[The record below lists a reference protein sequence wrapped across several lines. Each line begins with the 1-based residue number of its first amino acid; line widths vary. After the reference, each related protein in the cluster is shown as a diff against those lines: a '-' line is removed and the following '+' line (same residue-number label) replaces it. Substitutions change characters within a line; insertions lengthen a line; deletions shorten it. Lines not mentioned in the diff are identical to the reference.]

1 MKNIL
6 FPRLYPEAVVDGS
19 SVLPPGLELEV
30 KTVTGD
36 REVRYLAVFHNRG
49 SVARHLDAIRF
60 TARPEPGDFLSFPG
74 REYRIFLEGW
84 TMVTPAKSV
93 RYGEKDNFCNPDYL
107 PAAVSDPVHYNN
119 AAEPNRFS
127 GEYVGL
133 LNHRPSGSILLAGFI
148 TSRRMMCRLTIE
160 LAESGVAQLELCCDA
175 DHILVEP
182 GESVESEEL
191 LLTCGSDSQALLEE
205 FASRW
210 GENMNARTWDH
221 APTGWCSWYYYFE
234 NVTAADIAENL
245 EELAARRSDF
255 PLEYIQIDNGWQS
268 AYGDW
273 LHTNARFPEG
283 LRALAHSIAEKRFKP
298 GLWLAPFLV
307 EKNSRLYSEHPE
319 WTIRTP
325 EGETV
330 WLDPWGSTELAV
342 LDGTHPGVQA
352 HFRNLFRQLAE
363 LGFEYVKLDF
373 MMYACTPGKGRY
385 FDPKATR
392 LDALRRALT
401 AIREGFGE
409 ERFILG
415 CTTVLAGVVGLV
427 NAERI
432 STDIT
437 PYWERKAPGRD
448 RYREDCCVPN
458 VCRNIINRTYMHR
471 RLFLCDP
478 DVHIARRDRNELT
491 DAEVRLWT
499 SALLLAGGLK
509 LLADRFPTLEP
520 ERAELSRLLL
530 AAPDRFRLRPLDR
543 FDREYPAVW
552 FGIDRESGTPAL
564 GIFNFA
570 ETSMRLQVT
579 LPDAPAGTLRNLWG
593 NETLKWVS
601 GAPCEFQ
608 VEPHNCLLFLLSCSI
623 RNYPTISKVKAEK
636 CLL

>member
-1 MKNIL
+1 MMREKLSWEVSVLADGVRHSVGDAVELRRGANTLRIAFRNRSGRSVKL
-6 FPRLYPEAVVDGS
+6 DGFQFDGSGISIPGPRLRLYREGWTAVAAAATRRYGERDFFVDPDYRRFAVVDA
-19 SVLPPGLELEV
+19 
-30 KTVTGD
+30 D
-36 REVRYLAVFHNRG
+36 
-49 SVARHLDAIRF
+49 
-60 TARPEPGDFLSFPG
+60 
-74 REYRIFLEGW
+74 
-84 TMVTPAKSV
+84 
-93 RYGEKDNFCNPDYL
+93 DYN
-107 PAAVSDPVHYNN
+107 SD
-119 AAEPNRFS
+119 EPNCFQAENVVVLNDSES
-127 GEYVGL
+127 GL
-133 LNHRPSGSILLAGFI
+133 SLLAGFVTAADYYNRFRI
-148 TSRRMMCRLTIE
+148 RLDE
-160 LAESGVAQLELCCDA
+160 GGVREFSIFVYGDGREVA
-175 DHILVEP
+175 P
-182 GESVESEEL
+182 GETVLSEEL
-191 LLTCGSDSQALLEE
+191 LILEGPDGYALLERY
-205 FASRW
+205 AACLGDR
-210 GENMNARTWDH
+210 MKARVPQSV
-221 APTGWCSWYYYFE
+221 PTGWCSWYYYFE

-342 LDGTHPGVQA
+342 LDGTHPGVQT

-363 LGFEYVKLDF
+363 LGFKYVKLDF

-409 ERFILG
+409 ERFMLG

-437 PYWERKAPGRD
+437 PYWERKVPGRD

-509 LLADRFPTLEP
+509 LLADRFSTLEP

-530 AAPDRFRLRPLDR
+530 AAPDRFQLRPLDR

-552 FGIDRESGTPAL
+552 FGIDRESGAPAL

-579 LPDAPAGTLRNLWG
+579 LPDAPAGMLRNLWG

-608 VEPHNCLLFLLSCSI
+608 VEPHNCLLFLPSAQ
-623 RNYPTISKVKAEK
+623 PK
-636 CLL
+636 

>member
-107 PAAVSDPVHYNN
+107 PAAVSDAVHYNN

-160 LAESGVAQLELCCDA
+160 LAESGAAQLELCCDA

-245 EELAARRSDF
+245 EDLAARRSDF

-319 WTIRTP
+319 WTIRTS

-330 WLDPWGSTELAV
+330 WLEPWGSTELAV

-352 HFRNLFRQLAE
+352 HFRNLE
-363 LGFEYVKLDF
+363 L
-373 MMYACTPGKGRY
+373 
-385 FDPKATR
+385 
-392 LDALRRALT
+392 
-401 AIREGFGE
+401 
-409 ERFILG
+409 
-415 CTTVLAGVVGLV
+415 
-427 NAERI
+427 
-432 STDIT
+432 
-437 PYWERKAPGRD
+437 
-448 RYREDCCVPN
+448 
-458 VCRNIINRTYMHR
+458 IN
-471 RLFLCDP
+471 
-478 DVHIARRDRNELT
+478 
-491 DAEVRLWT
+491 
-499 SALLLAGGLK
+499 
-509 LLADRFPTLEP
+509 
-520 ERAELSRLLL
+520 
-530 AAPDRFRLRPLDR
+530 
-543 FDREYPAVW
+543 
-552 FGIDRESGTPAL
+552 
-564 GIFNFA
+564 
-570 ETSMRLQVT
+570 
-579 LPDAPAGTLRNLWG
+579 
-593 NETLKWVS
+593 
-601 GAPCEFQ
+601 
-608 VEPHNCLLFLLSCSI
+608 
-623 RNYPTISKVKAEK
+623 
-636 CLL
+636 

>member
-160 LAESGVAQLELCCDA
+160 LAESGVTQLELCCDA

-234 NVTAADIAENL
+234 NVTAADIA
-245 EELAARRSDF
+245 
-255 PLEYIQIDNGWQS
+255 
-268 AYGDW
+268 
-273 LHTNARFPEG
+273 
-283 LRALAHSIAEKRFKP
+283 
-298 GLWLAPFLV
+298 
-307 EKNSRLYSEHPE
+307 
-319 WTIRTP
+319 
-325 EGETV
+325 
-330 WLDPWGSTELAV
+330 
-342 LDGTHPGVQA
+342 
-352 HFRNLFRQLAE
+352 
-363 LGFEYVKLDF
+363 
-373 MMYACTPGKGRY
+373 
-385 FDPKATR
+385 
-392 LDALRRALT
+392 
-401 AIREGFGE
+401 
-409 ERFILG
+409 
-415 CTTVLAGVVGLV
+415 
-427 NAERI
+427 
-432 STDIT
+432 
-437 PYWERKAPGRD
+437 
-448 RYREDCCVPN
+448 
-458 VCRNIINRTYMHR
+458 
-471 RLFLCDP
+471 
-478 DVHIARRDRNELT
+478 
-491 DAEVRLWT
+491 
-499 SALLLAGGLK
+499 
-509 LLADRFPTLEP
+509 
-520 ERAELSRLLL
+520 
-530 AAPDRFRLRPLDR
+530 
-543 FDREYPAVW
+543 
-552 FGIDRESGTPAL
+552 
-564 GIFNFA
+564 
-570 ETSMRLQVT
+570 
-579 LPDAPAGTLRNLWG
+579 
-593 NETLKWVS
+593 
-601 GAPCEFQ
+601 
-608 VEPHNCLLFLLSCSI
+608 
-623 RNYPTISKVKAEK
+623 
-636 CLL
+636 